1 MPKKGKVN
9 KLARMSDEERAR
21 YLQHRADI
29 EEEARR
35 RKRDLIALFIKN
47 KLDKEQA
54 YSRTNTAKLNQAWR
68 YILRRVKCKQM
79 ALEIQG
85 AMSSFNFMVERK
97 DRLLASLSR
106 AVEDSDDQ
114 HRRAFQAHTET
125 LGYFLNIGSQ
135 RLDKLQ
141 TEYEHQKNSLLDSWD
156 KEEGDKIDS
165 QEQAETKLIL
175 ITYIQDRD
183 FQANKKERE
192 LKRATAKNDA
202 RLEHEEEMRSL
213 CRPKK
218 LQIEMY
224 WHQLRDVYNSYL
236 ERFNPIM
243 SHYNS
248 LREKDDFCQR
258 DIARNE
264 IQIQQASELI
274 LTLQKEWVKSTNTM
288 AAKLKRML
296 AHKEDLARKYWQM
309 KRDAKIEQSRTEE
322 YLATMVDAS
331 QDATK
336 RLEDVKEKLDK
347 ITQMAEICR
356 KYEVEGDNDVMQSEG
371 DGEMLEFEHLD
382 GAMITE
388 YKEYSK
394 MDKFMLKMNKVKVQ
408 TLCLRAEKS
417 KLASENVQL
426 KHYIKRFLTDLAL
439 KGTKARPLSV
449 SLPSKTQKTDAGKA
463 LSRPVTCVEGALSN
477 AVLHEKRMKLEAR
490 KQKECA
496 MRSYPRV
503 QCWIDN
509 AY

>member
-106 AVEDSDDQ
+106 AVEDSDEQ

-125 LGYFLNIGSQ
+125 LSYFLNIGTQ

-156 KEEGDKIDS
+156 KEEGDKIVS

-183 FQANKKERE
+183 FQTDKKEKE

-202 RLEHEEEMRSL
+202 RLEHEEEIRSL

-224 WHQLRDVYNSYL
+224 WNQLRDVYNSYL

-243 SHYNS
+243 SHYHS
-248 LREKDDFCQR
+248 LREKDDFYQQ
-258 DIARNE
+258 DIAKNE
-264 IQIQQASELI
+264 IQIQQASDLI
-274 LTLQKEWVKSTNTM
+274 LTLQKEWLKSTNTM
-288 AAKLKRML
+288 AAKLKRMF

-309 KRDAKIEQSRTEE
+309 KRDAKTERSRTEE

-336 RLEDVKEKLDK
+336 RLEEVKEKLDK

-356 KYEVEGDNDVMQSEG
+356 KYEVEGDNDVMQSESS
-371 DGEMLEFEHLD
+371 GEMLEFENLD
-382 GAMITE
+382 CAMINE

-394 MDKFMLKMNKVKVQ
+394 MDKLMLKINKVKLQ
-408 TLCLRAEKS
+408 TICLRAEKN

-426 KHYIKRFLTDLAL
+426 KHYIKRFLTELAL

-449 SLPSKTQKTDAGKA
+449 SQLSKTQKTDAGKA
-463 LSRPVTCVEGALSN
+463 LNRPVTCVEGALSN

-490 KQKECA
+490 KQKEYA
-496 MRSYPRV
+496 IRSYPRV

-509 AY
+509 AS